1 MTLSDPTYELR
12 VKIEGM
18 RCASCLNHIDNAL
31 TKAGALKSDINIGR
45 GFGKVWYKGYP
56 EMDEHFIEAIKDA
69 GYEPTKLST
78 EALETFE
85 T

>member
-1 MTLSDPTYELR
+1 MSEPTYELR

-31 TKAGALKSDINIGR
+31 TKTGALKSDINIGR
-45 GFGKVWYKGYP
+45 GFGKVWFKGDP
-56 EMDEHFIEAIKDA
+56 QMDEHFIEAIKDA

-78 EALETFE
+78 EAVEIFDS
-85 T
+85 